1 MVYRRKRF
9 RNEYIITKSL
19 NDIDGVIK
27 VYDFHED
34 SLSYT
39 MDYVG
44 ETLSRMIERDVFSL
58 SERIDI
64 IQSIW
69 LG

>member
-39 MDYVG
+39 MDYV
-44 ETLSRMIERDVFSL
+44 
-58 SERIDI
+58 
-64 IQSIW
+64 
-69 LG
+69 